1 MKFKVGDIIKGT
13 MEADV
18 KYAYTTSKSKCRVV
32 EVYGY
37 DGYGDIEVEIIDH
50 ETLKSCIGEVYEVE
64 EYYFELVIGGAKLR

>member
-1 MKFKVGDIIKGT
+1 MKFKVGNIIKGT

-18 KYAYTTSKSKCRVV
+18 QYAYTTSKSKCRVV
-32 EVYGY
+32 EVYR
-37 DGYGDIEVEIIDH
+37 YGNIEVEIIDH